1 MTNMPFGKFKG
12 IPIEVLPDAYLHWLS
27 GLEDLREPLRSA
39 IYCEW
44 RKRFDDEDYSRADAF
59 TSGEAT
65 LLRQILE
72 AGYRTLSLRM
82 HPDCG
87 GSHES
92 MLRLN
97 QLMNKLRSRGL
108 LVV

>member
-1 MTNMPFGKFKG
+1 MTSMPVGKFKG

-65 LLRQILE
+65 LLRELIE
-72 AGYRTLSLRM
+72 AGFRMLSFKY
-82 HPDCG
+82 HPDTG
-87 GSHES
+87 GTVAS
-92 MLRLN
+92 MQTLN
-97 QLMNKLRSRGL
+97 ALMGKLRRGVL
-108 LVV
+108 TA